1 MAAIGPAEPDLVRA
15 TGVVDGK
22 LARVQADLMAAP
34 LHGGPAVELHAHL
47 DQVTGGPARRA
58 GGPPHDLGRSRD
70 GEHPDRAEPRPG
82 QRAPRIRLLIQ
93 RGRHQVLERGL
104 ELAERLNTGIVHVND
119 QTLNN
124 DAYAPF
130 GGTGASG
137 NGSRFGSQS
146 SWDEFTQWQWV
157 TARPQAH
164 GFPDPSPGSVK
175 TQ

>member
-1 MAAIGPAEPDLVRA
+1 MKDVDEAVRIANATEYGLVAAIQ
-15 TGVVDGK
+15 TGS
-22 LARVQADLMAAP
+22 M
-34 LHGGPAVELHAHL
+34 
-47 DQVTGGPARRA
+47 
-58 GGPPHDLGRSRD
+58 
-70 GEHPDRAEPRPG
+70 
-82 QRAPRIRLLIQ
+82 
-93 RGRHQVLERGL
+93 ERGL
-104 ELAERLNTGIVHVND
+104 EIAERLNTGTVHVND

-164 GFPDPSPGSVK
+164 GFRLTCRSHWLTVIRPVHADLRGVGRPATAVTTHRGTMTTLPPVLGQAGPVDG
-175 TQ
+175 